1 MTATGDPVTGRKRT
15 HPHKVQYDRLAV
27 RCTRDDVI
35 PKAAH
40 IEEENEHKSEAQR
53 APRTEFARVGE
64 LELSR
69 STDKERD
76 DGGCE
81 EEG

>member
-1 MTATGDPVTGRKRT
+1 M
-15 HPHKVQYDRLAV
+15 
-27 RCTRDDVI
+27 I
-35 PKAAH
+35 PNAAR
-40 IEEENEHKSEAQR
+40 IDEENEHKSEAQR
-53 APRTEFARVGE
+53 APGAEFARMRE

-69 STDKERD
+69 GTDKERD

>member
-1 MTATGDPVTGRKRT
+1 MRR
-15 HPHKVQYDRLAV
+15 
-27 RCTRDDVI
+27 TRDDVI
-35 PKAAH
+35 PKAAR
-40 IEEENEHKSEAQR
+40 IEQENEHKSEAQR
-53 APRTEFARVGE
+53 APRAEFARVRE
-64 LELSR
+64 LELPR